1 VSKCASRVNT
11 RLRYVHK
18 REVEIPGFPN
28 LVRDYSSIQLTL
40 EVFVVGV
47 STKLNVQNGE
57 SDTRSLVSGEAL
69 LKEIERLLDVSGI

>member
-1 VSKCASRVNT
+1 
-11 RLRYVHK
+11 VHK
-18 REVEIPGFPN
+18 REVEIPGSPN

-40 EVFVVGV
+40 EVYVVGV

-69 LKEIERLLDVSGI
+69 LKEIERLLDVSRI

>member
-1 VSKCASRVNT
+1 
-11 RLRYVHK
+11 VHK

>member
-1 VSKCASRVNT
+1 
-11 RLRYVHK
+11 
-18 REVEIPGFPN
+18 VEIPGSPN

-40 EVFVVGV
+40 EVYVVGV

-69 LKEIERLLDVSGI
+69 LKEIERLLDVSRI